1 MKEYI
6 CKKCGAVNHIKLE
19 KKGTA
24 TGIYCT
30 LCDSWLKWIGKDE
43 IKFAEQIIN
52 SNKEQQV
59 QNQDNPV
66 EKKSPAQE
74 RVEQELAELKKKKNK
89 LFTFAGT
96 NKYKSLSI
104 KQRDLL
110 SKQYNIM
117 IDYIKILEERLNNWE
132 D

>member
-1 MKEYI
+1 MKEYV
-6 CKKCGAVNHIKLE
+6 CKKCGAVNHIRLE

-52 SNKEQQV
+52 SNNSNEEQTKL
-59 QNQDNPV
+59 NNKKTT
-66 EKKSPAQE
+66 EKE
-74 RVEQELAELKKKKNK
+74 RVESELAELIERKDK
-89 LFTFAGT
+89 LFRYLDIDKF
-96 NKYKSLSI
+96 KFLSHT
-104 KQRDLL
+104 QRDLL
-110 SKQYNIM
+110 CRQYNIM
-117 IDYIKILEERLNNWE
+117 IEYIEILEERLKNWE